1 MVNHACMTEGHR
13 HGHMCFC
20 EEDECNAAMPTASNN
35 FIPAQAI
42 GHFMMKTFSS
52 LVPFNYV
59 YHHVMAIGV
68 SIWSLCL
75 LIIYQIISSNLLSC
89 TSTFSSNDIVRTK
102 YLCSGKLDVKYPK
115 IIRRVLFRIVKY
127 LDNDKYNPFVF
138 IRRREK
144 ENVELSFARSI
155 I

>member
-1 MVNHACMTEGHR
+1 MTEGHR

-75 LIIYQIISSNLLSC
+75 LIIYHIISSNLLSC
-89 TSTFSSNDIVRTK
+89 TSTFSSKDIVRTK
-102 YLCSGKLDVKYPK
+102 YLCSGKLHVKFPK
-115 IIRRVLFRIVKY
+115 KIRRMLFASKSYCII
-127 LDNDKYNPFVF
+127 LGQWSFCF
-138 IRRREK
+138 FRRREK

>member
-1 MVNHACMTEGHR
+1 MTEGHR

-20 EEDECNAAMPTASNN
+20 EEDECNAAMPTAS
-35 FIPAQAI
+35 IPAQAI

-75 LIIYQIISSNLLSC
+75 LIIYHIISSNLLSC
-89 TSTFSSNDIVRTK
+89 TSTFSSNDIVRIK

-115 IIRRVLFRIVKY
+115 IIRRVSIIISYCIILGQWSFC
-127 LDNDKYNPFVF
+127 FF
-138 IRRREK
+138 RRREK